1 MEIAIQGKK
10 KKEKNIWRKKKAHLT
25 AQHYTRIPFGYDRSE
40 QERERGR
47 GSPTGP
53 RHGTGPLC
61 RTAVS
66 FRALMLRHP
75 GLPASSSS
83 SSSSIRLHSCVPQWG
98 PSVNPSAPEA
108 LVPEPGSQSVR
119 ALTHAAT
126 FSSTS
131 LPPAHSHYNSQQT
144 LHTHTQIWLTG
155 WSAIAPYFKRW
166 RCLLKIGNRGRN
178 LRRCCTI
185 VAARRVKNTPPM
197 AFVPKG

>member
-1 MEIAIQGKK
+1 M
-10 KKEKNIWRKKKAHLT
+10 NT

-40 QERERGR
+40 QERERKRERERGR

-83 SSSSIRLHSCVPQWG
+83 SSIHLHSCVPQWG

-108 LVPEPGSQSVR
+108 LVPEPGSRSVR

-131 LPPAHSHYNSQQT
+131 LPPAHCHYNSQQT
-144 LHTHTQIWLTG
+144 LHTHTHSDLAHWMVCQSRPILSDG
-155 WSAIAPYFKRW
+155 DVY
-166 RCLLKIGNRGRN
+166 LKLGTEGEI
-178 LRRCCTI
+178 
-185 VAARRVKNTPPM
+185 
-197 AFVPKG
+197 